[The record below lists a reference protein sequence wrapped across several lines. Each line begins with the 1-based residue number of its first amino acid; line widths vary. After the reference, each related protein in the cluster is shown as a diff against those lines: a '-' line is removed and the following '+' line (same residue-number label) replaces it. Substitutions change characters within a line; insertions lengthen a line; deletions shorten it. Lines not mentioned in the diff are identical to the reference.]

1 MEILILGGTGA
12 MGKAL
17 VDELGNRG
25 DTLYITSRRSIRSEN
40 SNVNY
45 IQGNAH
51 DLNFIQVLLNRHY
64 DAIVDFMVYHTKEFE
79 ERMHLFLASTN
90 QYMYL
95 SSCRVYAQ
103 SEEPLLENSDRLYDV
118 CKDSDYLATDEY
130 ALTKAK
136 QENMLI
142 KSSKNNWTIIRPYIT
157 YSNERMQLGVFE
169 KEEWLYRALKGKPI
183 VFTSDIA
190 TKSTT
195 LTSGKDVAKAMAC
208 LIGNKKA
215 YGEIYHITGNQ
226 SMTWA
231 DILKIYSSAIEKVTG
246 KRPEICMLFNAV
258 DTRAIGSLAQL
269 KYDRLY
275 NRVFDN
281 SKIVNA
287 TDGKIAFES
296 MEEGLTKAV
305 TEFIDGQHTFKQ
317 IIWKYEARKD
327 RLSGYK
333 TPLSEIPG
341 RKNKFNYIVHRYIPI
356 VGRYIEMVKDSD
368 NSRRLKS

>member
-12 MGKAL
+12 MGKSL
-17 VDELGNRG
+17 VDELAKRG
-25 DTLYITSRRSIRSEN
+25 DTLYITSRRSIKSEN

-51 DLNFIQVLLNRHY
+51 DLNFLRALLSRHY

-79 ERMHLFLASTN
+79 ERIHLFLASTD
-90 QYMYL
+90 QYMFL

-103 SEEPLLENSDRLYDV
+103 SEEPLRENSDRLYDV
-118 CKDSDYLATDEY
+118 CKDSEYLATDEY

-136 QENMLI
+136 QENILM
-142 KSSKNNWTIIRPYIT
+142 KSGQKNWTIIRPYIT

-190 TKSTT
+190 AKRTT

-226 SMTWA
+226 SMTWGN
-231 DILKIYSSAIEKVTG
+231 ILEIYCNAIEKVKG
-246 KRPEICMLFNAV
+246 KRPEIFMLSKAV
-258 DTRAIGSLAQL
+258 KTKAIGNLAQL

-275 NRVFDN
+275 NRMFDN
-281 SKIVNA
+281 SKIINE
-287 TDGKIAFES
+287 TDGKIVFEG

-305 TEFIDGQHTFKQ
+305 TEFIEGQHSFKQ

-327 RLSGYK
+327 RFSGYR

-341 RKNKFNYIVHRYIPI
+341 KKNKINYIVYRYIPFI
-356 VGRYIEMVKDSD
+356 GKYIEMIKGSD
-368 NSRRLKS
+368 NYRRLKS